1 MENENMRD
9 VVLESSYNS
18 YDSGTGGEASL
29 GDPVEI
35 LNVNSDLLQ
44 GKQGVVVGWASAD
57 KYIAIVL
64 FDSKLDSG
72 ELAVCVPVPCLRLLV
87 QP

>member
-18 YDSGTGGEASL
+18 YDSGTGVEASI

-35 LNVNSDLLQ
+35 LNVNSDQLQ
-44 GKQGVVVGWASAD
+44 GKRGFIVGWATSD

-64 FDSKLDSG
+64 FDSKLESG